1 MSIIFSRQC
10 EYALQAVMYLA
21 LKPEDEMTSIKEL
34 TQKLDTPYHFLGKIL
49 QNLTHKGLLKSLKG
63 PSGGFALAL
72 PSEKINLLQ
81 IIEAIDGASFTQG
94 CILGFPE
101 CSKTDPCALH
111 DQWGSSR
118 DSIIAMLKAKS
129 VAEMANKMKKPQ
141 YLMNARSKG

>member
-1 MSIIFSRQC
+1 MFSRQC

-72 PSEKINLLQ
+72 PSEEINLLQ
-81 IIEAIDGASFTQG
+81 IIEAIDGVSFTKG
-94 CILGFPE
+94 CVLGFPE

-111 DQWGSSR
+111 DQWGPSR
-118 DSIIAMLKAKS
+118 DSIIAMLKGKS
-129 VAEMANKMKKPQ
+129 VSEMAHKMKKPQ
-141 YLMNARSKG
+141 YLMNKRSSG